1 MHDARANQF
10 FGMMLRQT
18 SLLLGLA
25 IYAQPA
31 AADAM
36 LDDGV
41 RLVES
46 IVCNPTLMDRD
57 DPLGLYQ
64 GTNEDFKQ
72 NIKNAFVIQVSH
84 KFGGDKNQP
93 EKLSLLGPINGDFI
107 FLKKTD
113 KTYVFG
119 SIDNAEYDMIQIN
132 LGTLVE
138 VRLVNSTLGM
148 IKTICFQTGKS
159 FLDLREQ

>member
-25 IYAQPA
+25 ICAQPA

-93 EKLSLLGPINGDFI
+93 EKLATLEGVF
-107 FLKKTD
+107 KTVEY
-113 KTYVFG
+113 TPFYLFG
-119 SIDNAEYDMIQIN
+119 WVDRAKQKVHGISIPAG
-132 LGTLVE
+132 L
-138 VRLVNSTLGM
+138 
-148 IKTICFQTGKS
+148 S
-159 FLDLREQ
+159 FLVYHKLKPAVPGLDNFPEKDGTKHA